1 MIKTIVFDMD
11 GVLIDSEQRILAIWE
26 AVAKEKQIP
35 NVASTLMKC
44 IGITAPETEAIFK
57 STYGQDF
64 PYTEYKAIVSS
75 MYHKEIDEQGVPL
88 KPGVHELFDFLQKN
102 HYKIGLA
109 SSTREVTVKKEMK
122 MAGLLDAFDVIVC
135 GDMVTHSKPH
145 PQIYQTAASL
155 LGIAPQEC
163 YAIEDSPN
171 GIRSAHRA
179 GLKPI
184 MVPDLIMPDAEIKEL
199 LYKQFTSLHDVLDF
213 LRFFNITEPA

>member
-11 GVLIDSEQRILAIWE
+11 GVLIDSEQRILAAWE
-26 AVAKEKQIP
+26 VVAKEKQIP
-35 NVASTLMKC
+35 HVAQTLMKC
-44 IGITAPETEAIFK
+44 IGITAPETEAVFK
-57 STYGQDF
+57 QAYGADF
-64 PYTEYKAIVSS
+64 PYLEYKAIVSN
-75 MYHKEIDEQGVPL
+75 MYHQEIDTMGVPL
-88 KPGVHELFDFLQKN
+88 KPGVHELFQFLQEK

-155 LGIAPQEC
+155 LGALPEEC

-171 GIRSAHRA
+171 GIRSAYRA

-184 MVPDLIMPDAEIKEL
+184 MVPDLILPDTEIKSL
-199 LYKQFTSLHDVLDF
+199 LYQEFSSLHEVREF
-213 LRFFNITEPA
+213 LITNDTF

>member
-11 GVLIDSEQRILAIWE
+11 GVLIDSEQRILAAWE
-26 AVAKEKQIP
+26 EVAKEKQITHI
-35 NVASTLMKC
+35 VSTLMKC

-57 STYGQDF
+57 QAYGQDF
-64 PYTEYKAIVSS
+64 PYTEYKAVVSA

-88 KPGVHELFDFLQKN
+88 KPGVHQLFDFLQKN

-145 PQIYQTAASL
+145 PQIYQTAAAL
-155 LGIAPQEC
+155 LDVVPEEC
-163 YAIEDSPN
+163 YAVEDSPN
-171 GIRSAHRA
+171 GILSAYRA
-179 GLKPI
+179 ELKPI
-184 MVPDLIMPDAEIKEL
+184 MVPDLILPDEEIKGL
-199 LYKQFTSLHDVLDF
+199 LYRQFESLYEVAEF
-213 LRFFNITEPA
+213 LRLSEER

>member
-11 GVLIDSEQRILAIWE
+11 GVLIDSEQRILAAWE
-26 AVAKEKQIP
+26 EVAKEKQIP
-35 NVASTLMKC
+35 HIVSTLMKC

-57 STYGQDF
+57 QAYGQDF
-64 PYTEYKAIVSS
+64 PYTEYKAVVSA

-88 KPGVHELFDFLQKN
+88 KPGVHQLFDFLQKN

-145 PQIYQTAASL
+145 PQIYQTAAAL
-155 LGIAPQEC
+155 LDVVPEEC
-163 YAIEDSPN
+163 YAVEDSPN
-171 GIRSAHRA
+171 GILSAYRA
-179 GLKPI
+179 ELKPI
-184 MVPDLIMPDAEIKEL
+184 MVPDLILPDEEIKGL
-199 LYKQFTSLHDVLDF
+199 LYRQFESLYEVAEF
-213 LRFFNITEPA
+213 LRLSEER